1 MSLISVIIPAK
12 NAEAT
17 LGATLDSVA
26 GQAGVQVETI
36 VVDDGSTDRTREIAA
51 GHAAAPRIVV
61 GPGAGAAAA
70 RNAGFAASTGQ
81 TIVFLDGDDLLKPG
95 ALQRRLRVL
104 GEEGPNTIVVTDH
117 VELVEG
123 RERPSRTRPD
133 FGGDPREALLHSNR
147 LTVHAALVP
156 RDLLDRVPGP
166 FIESLVVYEDWALWL
181 HLALLGAHFRV
192 LDIADCVYR
201 IRSAGMV
208 TDMTTDL
215 PRAQGDAI
223 RVLGLAKDWIK
234 QTPRGDRRRLD
245 VIRRRRLREYLW
257 SRARDSARRGKL
269 IRASVDALRV
279 PLVGPGDL
287 PRSLWRRG
295 RRRLRAVAT
304 RMRARS

>member
-12 NAEAT
+12 NAEET

-26 GQAGVQVETI
+26 DQAGVDVETI
-36 VVDDGSTDRTREIAA
+36 VVDDGSTDRTREIASS
-51 GHAAAPRIVV
+51 HAVAPRIVS
-61 GPGAGAAAA
+61 GSGTGAAAA
-70 RNAGFAASTGQ
+70 RNAGLAASTGRA
-81 TIVFLDGDDLLKPG
+81 IVFLDADDLLKPG
-95 ALQRRLRVL
+95 ALQRRLL
-104 GEEGPNTIVVTDH
+104 ALEEAGPNTIVVTDH
-117 VELVEG
+117 VEFVEG

-133 FGGDPREALLHSNR
+133 FGGDPREALLQRNR

-156 RDLLDRVPGP
+156 RELLDLVPGP

-181 HLALLGAHFRV
+181 HLALLGVQFRV
-192 LDIADCVYR
+192 LDIPDCVYR
-201 IRSAGMV
+201 IRSAGMA

-223 RVLGLAKDWIK
+223 RVLELAKDWIR
-234 QTPRGDRRRLD
+234 QTPRCDWGRLD
-245 VIRRRRLREYLW
+245 LIRRRRLREYLW
-257 SRARDSARRGKL
+257 SRARVNARRGKL

-287 PRSLWRRG
+287 PRALWRRG

-304 RMRARS
+304 RPRARS

>member
-36 VVDDGSTDRTREIAA
+36 VVDDGSTDRTREIASS
-51 GHAAAPRIVV
+51 HAVAPRIVV
-61 GPGAGAAAA
+61 GSGTGAAAA
-70 RNAGFAASTGQ
+70 RNAGLAASTGQ
-81 TIVFLDGDDLLKPG
+81 AIVFLDADDLLKPG
-95 ALQRRLRVL
+95 ALRRRLRVL
-104 GEEGPNTIVVTDH
+104 EEAGPDTIVVTDH
-117 VELVEG
+117 VEFVEG

-133 FGGDPREALLHSNR
+133 FGGDPREALLYSNR

-156 RDLLDRVPGP
+156 RELLDRVPGP

-192 LDIADCVYR
+192 LDIPDCVYR
-201 IRSAGMV
+201 IRSAGMA
-208 TDMTTDL
+208 TDL

-223 RVLGLAKDWIK
+223 RVLELAKDWIK

-257 SRARDSARRGKL
+257 SRARECARRGKL
-269 IRASVDALRV
+269 IRASVDAFRV
-279 PLVGPGDL
+279 PFVGPGDL
-287 PRSLWRRG
+287 PRALWRRG

-304 RMRARS
+304 RMKPRS